1 MSGYR
6 DRSGFDPNAG
16 GDLGPP
22 LRPFNK
28 WQWLGVAMLVA
39 GALVIFATLGEPV
52 RLASRDQGR
61 LDSDGQ
67 QPHHLRLHHP
77 STGRRSN
84 VPLSA
89 ETRRRRLLIVLV
101 AAALC
106 ALAAALIFYFKGA

>member
-6 DRSGFDPNAG
+6 DMSGFDPNAG
-16 GDLGPP
+16 GELGPP

-39 GALVIFATLGEPV
+39 GALVMFAA
-52 RLASRDQGR
+52 LASRFGWLPATKDDWIPMSSSLVIFGSV
-61 LDSDGQ
+61 LVNS
-67 QPHHLRLHHP
+67 
-77 STGRRSN
+77 RRSH
-84 VPLSA
+84 VSLSP

-106 ALAAALIFYFKGA
+106 ALAAVLIFYFKGA